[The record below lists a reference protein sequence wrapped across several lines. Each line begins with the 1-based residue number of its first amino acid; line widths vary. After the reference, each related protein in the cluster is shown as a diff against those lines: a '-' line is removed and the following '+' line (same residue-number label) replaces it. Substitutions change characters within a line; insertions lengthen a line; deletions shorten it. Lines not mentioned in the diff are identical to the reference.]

1 MNLKKRWE
9 ERDAGVKTIIKKQK
23 FEIMRANYTNHAFY
37 IIPDAIDWGALWGVA
52 IAKTVS
58 TYDKLIYGIVVFFF
72 DFSSGVQ
79 QVVSQCVKFGEVH
92 SQVGDL

>member
-1 MNLKKRWE
+1 
-9 ERDAGVKTIIKKQK
+9 
-23 FEIMRANYTNHAFY
+23 MRAYYTHHSLY
-37 IIPDAIDWGALWGVA
+37 IIPDAIDGGALRGVA
-52 IAKTVS
+52 IAKAVS
-58 TYDKLIYGIVVFFF
+58 TYHKLIYGVVVFFF